1 MTELYITSNKY
12 SVQERIMKDGKSSFD
27 IVFRVVTLDGRQSR
41 NGFAALSREK
51 KRGAGTSISLPS
63 TAS

>member
-27 IVFRVVTLDGRQSR
+27 IVFRVVTLDGQTKQKRLCGFKSR
-41 NGFAALSREK
+41 K